1 MDTSWWRTPWTA
13 KERSVIFFVRMGCNL
28 GKGSQ
33 PDDSEVREDGKRVA
47 SGATSPQTPPPGAL
61 ADRMADGHV
70 PNKDS
75 NALMSLDTHIEDQ
88 GLCFLGVYC
97 HALHARFFFAGIKKS
112 DFLIFFRQCWNTVET
127 TWSHVAGVVNI
138 ESRTSMLI
146 EKKSSDER
154 QHLQELYAVL

>member
-1 MDTSWWRTPWTA
+1 MKEDLKRTTGLRQRPIGGPVDTSWWRTPWTA

-97 HALHARFFFAGIKKS
+97 HALHARFFS
-112 DFLIFFRQCWNTVET
+112 
-127 TWSHVAGVVNI
+127 
-138 ESRTSMLI
+138 
-146 EKKSSDER
+146 
-154 QHLQELYAVL
+154 QELRRVTFLFFFVSVGTRLKQPAVMLRVL